1 MTALVVVV
9 VVVTAYLAWC
19 GGVRWERRNSM
30 RVAYTRLAVA
40 YRADQDAFG
49 RALESAK
56 ALDEAPNPGSG
67 AIARRQLDL
76 AKADAQR
83 TARELEQARG
93 AWDLTVAR
101 DRLSALVPWRRGV
114 RRG

>member
-1 MTALVVVV
+1 MRPSTPPD
-9 VVVTAYLAWC
+9 
-19 GGVRWERRNSM
+19 GSGEGIERRFPKP
-30 RVAYTRLAVA
+30 AV
-40 YRADQDAFG
+40 
-49 RALESAK
+49 
-56 ALDEAPNPGSG
+56 NPPSTHNPSCPRSSVGG